1 MAISVD
7 VVISGKTTTS
17 VEGTASSAV
26 VTTNLQED
34 KLGTKGGII
43 SGSIIPNQN
52 DAIDLGS
59 PSKRFLNLYAKTAHL
74 AADSL
79 KLGDE
84 ATISA
89 GPGGGFSFDTE
100 GETVFGDI
108 KVKNLTVTGTQ
119 SVISSTNLAI
129 KDNIIII
136 NSGEDGA
143 GITLTSGGLVVDRG
157 TLENATILFNDNT
170 DRFELNFPISVD
182 GSELAIVPNL
192 ITTGQT
198 LQGQILTNDTDIAN
212 LTTNLNS
219 TGTTLAANLNST
231 GTTVATN
238 LVTSGQYL
246 TSEVSTLSGLS
257 VFHSMTGN
265 FATHIKDLDDVTLAG
280 NQGKYLKVNSAG
292 DGIAYDIPPVTG
304 VGGEGGGAVKFT
316 GLVDA
321 PNDYSSLQTEFPAN
335 GGLVAVNSTSESL
348 VYLNSGV
355 FATDHDLI
363 TTGNTLNSQRDAL
376 SGDLISTGNALDAA
390 RDTLSGNLISTGN
403 NLQSQITSND
413 SDIASINTNLV
424 STGNKLDS
432 LRDIL
437 SGNLISSGNNLE
449 SQIINNDADIS
460 TLSGNLITTGTT
472 LTNTIIS
479 TGNHLDSLRDTLSGN
494 LISSGNTLNDERDT
508 LSGNLITTGQNLQND
523 IDTLSGNLI
532 STGNNLQSQITNND
546 TDISALQ
553 LATGE
558 IQNVKFNKAG
568 GTISGEI
575 LPNASGT
582 INLGSPSLPFRS
594 GHFDDLIVSSDSIKI
609 GSEATLSSPPEGG
622 IKFDTTGTIAFGDV
636 SIKNLTVTG
645 TRTIVE
651 TTDTAIKDN
660 IILLNSGEDGAGIT
674 LSSGGLVIDR
684 GSATDANILFNDS
697 TDQFEVNFPLAVE
710 GSLAVK
716 QNQTG
721 IFAEAANL
729 VTTGQTLQTQIISND
744 GDISTLTSNLA
755 STGNTLTSNVS
766 TLTTNLAS
774 TGSTLAADIVTVSGL
789 TQGNDTDLA
798 TITSNLATT
807 GQTLTSEISTVSG
820 LVTSNDSD
828 ISTLTSNLVTTGQTL
843 QTQITSNDS
852 DISTLTS
859 NLGTTGQTL
868 QTQIISNDSDISTL
882 TSNLATTGQT
892 LQTQIT
898 SNDTD
903 ISTLTSNIT
912 STGDTLD
919 TKIDTLSGVVTLD
932 SETGNLVDTS
942 MTGSFAVNFL
952 DLDDTPGSLGPVGQ
966 SVVVNADRDG
976 LIFSGVS
983 AGGGGGSS
991 TFVGLSDTPGALTA
1005 SRLLAVNSAGNSV
1018 EFLESGTLVTDAE
1031 TGVFATSANLV
1042 TTGQTLTTNTNTVS
1056 SNLVSTGSVVDD
1068 VSGNLITTGQTLQ
1081 TQITSND
1088 SDISTL
1094 TSNLVTTGQTLT
1106 TNINTVATNLGTSG
1120 QTLQTQIISND
1131 GDISTLTT
1139 NLGTTGQTLQTQ
1151 ITSNDGD
1158 ITTLTSNLV
1167 TTGQTLQTQITSNDS
1182 DISTLT
1188 SNLGTTGQTLTS
1200 EISTLSG
1207 LATLD
1212 SETGSLIDTSMTGD
1226 FADTTILESFT
1237 QGLNIGTSNNLAS
1250 RKLHVVGDIEISGT
1264 IYQSGSVFEGGG
1276 GGGGG
1281 GSSTFVGLS
1290 DTPGSFTANKYLSVN
1305 SAGNAIEMVD
1315 TIQSGYQ
1322 SVDQGYFTGLTLGGT
1337 GTGILQN
1344 ASGTISNLDLADNK
1358 FDVSVIEERDSSVG
1372 DAFLSSVELQ
1382 CTYETNINDESD
1394 NAVTATAAGS
1404 AARSTSQA
1412 KEGSASL
1419 DTNGDYVTF
1428 PYSADY
1434 TKMSS
1439 DWTIEAWMYYQNDVG
1454 FMCSAGNGVDGWW
1467 FQVDGSFIRF
1477 QTYGTPA
1484 LTATETITL
1493 SNNTWYHMAAVR
1505 NGDDLKVYVNG
1516 TSSHGSVTLSA
1527 ALPNGGNRP
1536 LHIGT
1541 YSAAGQEHLNRLDA
1555 FIDLFRITTA
1565 ARYTSNFT
1573 PPTSFQGNITENKY
1587 IGQIGGIDDSDVDY
1601 GIEKL
1606 SNSQLMIK
1614 KLSSND
1620 FTPDRLYVN
1629 VNKLGALG
1637 KGIAFNEFYTGDG
1650 TTTNFAIPSAVD
1662 NVRDVLVSVEGLVQI
1677 PTTDYTLAGTTGVS
1691 FTTAVTSGNL
1701 VDIRHLALGPSGAA
1715 GSDADASS
1723 VSANLITTG
1732 QTLTTSINTVSTN
1745 LTSTGSVV
1753 DDISGNLITTGQTLQ
1768 TQITSNDSDIST
1780 LTSNLITTG
1789 QTLTT
1794 NINTVSSNLVST
1806 GAVVDDISGNLITSG
1821 QTLQT
1826 QITSNDGDI
1835 TTLTSNLI
1843 TTGQTLTSEIATVS
1857 GLIPATVIDGAG
1869 TANTVPLW
1877 SDANTIGDSVISQSS
1892 SKIGI
1897 GTNAPATNQTLDVMF
1912 ADDVNGAGVTFQN
1925 SDGSLQFH
1933 NVAGSA
1939 NQFNPQVKGNSKNV
1953 ANVGLRLLGNAAS
1966 GEDSGAVPLILLRGT
1981 VNNAKAT
1988 TRPVLHVEDGDG
2000 GKLMAV
2006 AANGNV
2012 GIGIAAPTTKLHI
2025 SYPAVGQD
2033 GSAVTSL
2040 TTTTALNLGLKL
2052 GFSGGANS
2060 NNNIIGG
2067 ISLGNSGEEFAGMY
2081 ALDGGAS
2088 AATDLALFVG
2098 TTGGIIE
2105 AVKIDSSG
2113 SVGIGT
2119 NAPASKLHLYS
2130 ATDANTIVK
2139 LQGGSD
2145 SAKGAHINFLRG
2157 ATDVGSFG
2165 TKASLI
2171 GGTSNDLMF
2180 YSASNDF
2187 IYYST
2192 AERMRIK
2199 ADGKVGI
2206 GCDPSVDF
2214 QVGNSVSGETKVAT
2228 FNSEGGTEIGLKV
2241 KSRTN
2246 RAKLAVSDNDT
2257 TAYIVAEGGARAF
2270 GPNDTA
2276 HANNLIVNGDGNVG
2290 VGTITPSKKFHVVGD
2305 IEISGTIYQ
2314 SGSVFEGGGGGGGS
2328 STFVGLSD
2336 TPGSF
2341 TANRV
2346 LTVNAAGNAVE
2357 TTYNTSVLSGHQ
2369 SVEQGY
2375 FTGLTLGGTGTGIL
2389 QNASGTIS
2397 SLDLADNKFDVSV
2410 IEERDTVVGD
2420 ANFSDVSLLLP
2431 FDGSNGATS
2440 TSDSSDSDRTITLNS
2455 SVVLST
2461 TQSKFGGTSLYV
2473 PGSSSACQIG
2483 GDFSFAG
2490 DFTIEFWE
2498 YIDTRYNDSI
2508 SIGFNASSTNYV
2520 WHSIL
2525 YGYYN
2530 GGTKIKLY
2538 SSSNGSSWNIANA
2551 VEVGDKL
2558 DDQWVHRALVRSG
2571 STWYSFQNGTQ
2582 YWTADLGSNALNTA
2596 SQYHWLGRGY
2606 NSTSNRTNE
2615 GYYDDVRVTLGVAR
2629 YTSNFTV
2636 PSAAFP
2642 TAQNITAAK
2651 YVGQIGGIDDTDVDY
2666 GIEKLSNSQ
2675 LMIKK
2680 LSDNTFTPDR
2690 LYVNVNKLGALGH
2703 GIAFDQV
2710 YTGNGTSDNYLL
2722 SENVSNARDVLVSV
2736 EGLIQTPI
2744 IDYTLAGATGVS
2756 FTTNVTSG
2764 HEISFRHLALGPSGA
2779 DGADGASADISYLTE
2794 RFTGNGVISGFK
2806 MTRTIST
2813 ADEIFVFVNGLVQDS
2828 GANFSVTAGTGIY
2841 FTSGEIA
2848 SGDKIMVR
2856 HIY

>member
-89 GPGGGFSFDTE
+89 GPGGGFSFDTD
-100 GETVFGDI
+100 GETIFGDI
-108 KVKNLTVTGTQ
+108 KVRNLTVTGTQ
-119 SVISSTNLAI
+119 SVISSTDLAV

-136 NSGEDGA
+136 NSGEAGA

-157 TLENATILFNDNT
+157 TLENATILFNDDT

-212 LTTNLNS
+212 LTTNLASTGNLLTTNLNS

-335 GGLVAVNSTSESL
+335 GGLVAVNSASESL

-390 RDTLSGNLISTGN
+390 RDTLSGNLI
-403 NLQSQITSND
+403 
-413 SDIASINTNLV
+413 
-424 STGNKLDS
+424 
-432 LRDIL
+432 
-437 SGNLISSGNNLE
+437 
-449 SQIINNDADIS
+449 
-460 TLSGNLITTGTT
+460 TTGTA

-494 LISSGNTLNDERDT
+494 LISSGNTLNDKR
-508 LSGNLITTGQNLQND
+508 
-523 IDTLSGNLI
+523 DTLSGNLI

-558 IQNVKFNKAG
+558 IQNVKFNKTG

-674 LSSGGLVIDR
+674 LNSGGLVIDR

-697 TDQFEVNFPLAVE
+697 TDHFEVNFPLAVE

-774 TGSTLAADIVTVSGL
+774 TGSTLATDIVTVSGL
-789 TQGNDTDLA
+789 TQGNATDLA
-798 TITSNLATT
+798 TLTSNLATT

-952 DLDDTPGSLGPVGQ
+952 DLDDTPGSLGAVGQ

-1081 TQITSND
+1081 AQITSND
-1088 SDISTL
+1088 SDTSTL

-1120 QTLQTQIISND
+1120 QTLQTQITSNDSDISTLTNNLGTTGQTLQTQITSNDSDIASLTTNLVTTGQTLQTQIISND
-1131 GDISTLTT
+1131 SDITTLTSNLVSTGTIVDDISGNLTTTGQTLQTQILSNDSDISTLTTNLGTTGQTLQTQIISNDSDISTLDSTTVKLTSNQTIAGNKTFSDTVTIGDLNVTGTQTTITATNLAIKDNLIEINSGEAGAGITLVSGGITINRGSATNANILFNDSTDRFELNFPLATDGSLVATAPNLITTGQTLQTQIISNDSDISTLTTNLGTTGQTIQTQIISNDSDISTLTTNLGATGQTLQTQIISNDSDISTLTSNLATTGQTLTNNINTVSTNLGTSGQTLQNQIISNDSDIATLTT

-1167 TTGQTLQTQITSNDS
+1167 TTGQTLQTQITSNDG
-1182 DISTLT
+1182 DITTLT
-1188 SNLGTTGQTLTS
+1188 SNLITTGQTLTS

-1212 SETGSLIDTSMTGD
+1212 SETGSLIDTSMTGN
-1226 FADTTILESFT
+1226 FT
-1237 QGLNIGTSNNLAS
+1237 DGAGVAGYVARWSDSNTLTSGTMQDNGA
-1250 RKLHVVGDIEISGT
+1250 VVGVNQAADPDNAFSIKSIANNTNPLQIAAHDGDSLF
-1264 IYQSGSVFEGGG
+1264 VFRQTAGDGR
-1276 GGGGG
+1276 
-1281 GSSTFVGLS
+1281 LS
-1290 DTPGSFTANKYLSVN
+1290 IKKD
-1305 SAGNAIEMVD
+1305 
-1315 TIQSGYQ
+1315 
-1322 SVDQGYFTGLTLGGT
+1322 GGT
-1337 GTGILQN
+1337 ETVR
-1344 ASGTISNLDLADNK
+1344 LD
-1358 FDVSVIEERDSSVG
+1358 
-1372 DAFLSSVELQ
+1372 
-1382 CTYETNINDESD
+1382 SD
-1394 NAVTATAAGS
+1394 NAS
-1404 AARSTSQA
+1404 
-1412 KEGSASL
+1412 
-1419 DTNGDYVTF
+1419 
-1428 PYSADY
+1428 
-1434 TKMSS
+1434 
-1439 DWTIEAWMYYQNDVG
+1439 
-1454 FMCSAGNGVDGWW
+1454 FM
-1467 FQVDGSFIRF
+1467 
-1477 QTYGTPA
+1477 
-1484 LTATETITL
+1484 
-1493 SNNTWYHMAAVR
+1493 
-1505 NGDDLKVYVNG
+1505 
-1516 TSSHGSVTLSA
+1516 
-1527 ALPNGGNRP
+1527 
-1536 LHIGT
+1536 
-1541 YSAAGQEHLNRLDA
+1541 
-1555 FIDLFRITTA
+1555 
-1565 ARYTSNFT
+1565 
-1573 PPTSFQGNITENKY
+1573 
-1587 IGQIGGIDDSDVDY
+1587 
-1601 GIEKL
+1601 
-1606 SNSQLMIK
+1606 
-1614 KLSSND
+1614 
-1620 FTPDRLYVN
+1620 
-1629 VNKLGALG
+1629 
-1637 KGIAFNEFYTGDG
+1637 TG
-1650 TTTNFAIPSAVD
+1650 
-1662 NVRDVLVSVEGLVQI
+1662 
-1677 PTTDYTLAGTTGVS
+1677 
-1691 FTTAVTSGNL
+1691 
-1701 VDIRHLALGPSGAA
+1701 
-1715 GSDADASS
+1715 
-1723 VSANLITTG
+1723 
-1732 QTLTTSINTVSTN
+1732 
-1745 LTSTGSVV
+1745 
-1753 DDISGNLITTGQTLQ
+1753 
-1768 TQITSNDSDIST
+1768 
-1780 LTSNLITTG
+1780 
-1789 QTLTT
+1789 
-1794 NINTVSSNLVST
+1794 
-1806 GAVVDDISGNLITSG
+1806 
-1821 QTLQT
+1821 
-1826 QITSNDGDI
+1826 
-1835 TTLTSNLI
+1835 
-1843 TTGQTLTSEIATVS
+1843 
-1857 GLIPATVIDGAG
+1857 
-1869 TANTVPLW
+1869 
-1877 SDANTIGDSVISQSS
+1877 
-1892 SKIGI
+1892 
-1897 GTNAPATNQTLDVMF
+1897 
-1912 ADDVNGAGVTFQN
+1912 
-1925 SDGSLQFH
+1925 
-1933 NVAGSA
+1933 
-1939 NQFNPQVKGNSKNV
+1939 
-1953 ANVGLRLLGNAAS
+1953 
-1966 GEDSGAVPLILLRGT
+1966 
-1981 VNNAKAT
+1981 
-1988 TRPVLHVEDGDG
+1988 
-2000 GKLMAV
+2000 
-2006 AANGNV
+2006 GNV

-2157 ATDVGSFG
+2157 ATDLGSFG
-2165 TKASLI
+2165 TKASLV

-2192 AERMRIK
+2192 AERMRVQ

-2206 GCDPSVDF
+2206 GTNAPAKSLQISAGDGSHLMLHYSGSGHSSGAVRQFFQRSTGTEASPTGTSDGDIIGTTSYVAYAPSGSSYRNSAAIVVTRYGAANTVSAPAKIAFATPGASDDTLVDRLTILPGGKIGIGATNPSVDF
-2214 QVGNSVSGETKVAT
+2214 QVGNSVSGETKVVT
-2228 FNSEGGTEIGLKV
+2228 FNSEGGAEVGLRV

-2257 TAYIVAEGGARAF
+2257 TAYIVAEGGARGF
-2270 GPNDTA
+2270 GPQDTA
-2276 HANNLIVNGDGNVG
+2276 HANNLIVNSDGNVG

-2314 SGSVFEGGGGGGGS
+2314 SGSVFEGGGGGGGGS

-2336 TPGSF
+2336 TPGSL

-2357 TTYNTSVLSGHQ
+2357 TTYNTSTLSGHQ

-2397 SLDLADNKFDVSV
+2397 NLDLADNKFDVSV
-2410 IEERDTVVGD
+2410 IEERDTNVGD

-2431 FDGSNGATS
+2431 FDGANEATS
-2440 TSDSSDSDRTITLNS
+2440 TSDSSDSGRTITLNS
-2455 SVVLST
+2455 NVELST
-2461 TQSKFGGTSLYV
+2461 TQSKFGGTSLYI

-2483 GDFSFAG
+2483 GDFSFTG

-2530 GGTKIKLY
+2530 AGTKIKLY

-2571 STWYSFQNGTQ
+2571 STWYSFQNGTE
-2582 YWTADLGSNALNTA
+2582 YWSADLGNNALNTA

-2629 YTSNFTV
+2629 YTSDFTV

-2642 TAQNITAAK
+2642 TSQNITAAK

-2710 YTGNGTSDNYLL
+2710 YTGDGTTTNYLL
-2722 SENVSNARDVLVSV
+2722 SEDVSNARDVLVSV

-2756 FTTNVTSG
+2756 FTTGVVSG
-2764 HEISFRHLALGPSGA
+2764 HEISFRHLALGPSGTAGPSGA

-2794 RFTGNGVISGFK
+2794 RFTGNGVVSGFE
-2806 MTRTIST
+2806 MSRSIST

-2828 GANFSVTAGTGIY
+2828 GANFSVTAGTGLY
-2841 FTSGEIA
+2841 FTDGEIV